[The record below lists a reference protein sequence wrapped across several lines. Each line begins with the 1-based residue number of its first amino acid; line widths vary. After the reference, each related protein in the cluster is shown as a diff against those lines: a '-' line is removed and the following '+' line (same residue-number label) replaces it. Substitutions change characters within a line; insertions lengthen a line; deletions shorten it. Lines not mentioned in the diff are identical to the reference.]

1 MEPHGIVDRQYLAD
15 YSGGDM
21 NLTRFRSWLKWM
33 VKGQRL
39 EREMETEVRF
49 HLESYA
55 ADLVRQGLSQQ
66 EAMRQARIEFGGIE
80 SHKDAMRASVGVRW
94 WGELGSDM
102 RHGLRL
108 LRKNPGFTAVAI
120 LTLALGVGANT
131 AIFSIVNAVLLR
143 SLPYRDPDRLVR
155 IFFNE
160 PGVGLRDVKFSKPEL
175 DDLQARAGV
184 FEDVTPIFEG
194 SENLTGAK
202 QPERIEGVNGS
213 FSYFSMLGA
222 TPPIGRLFDP
232 QDFALG
238 FAPVVVISDGLWHR
252 SYGADPNVLG
262 RTLQIDNDPYTIIG
276 VLPRGFRHP
285 GPTVSGD
292 VEAFGAGGFS
302 ADPFPPPIRGN
313 RVLISGIGRLK
324 PGLTLAQAQARL
336 TAMAAQ
342 LRHDFPTDY
351 PPQAQWTIEIQPL
364 QETLVGNVRPM
375 LLVLLGAV
383 ILIVFIVS
391 LNIANLLLAR
401 ASGRQQEM
409 AVRLALGASRGRMVR
424 QMLTES
430 MLLSLIGGAAGI
442 ATAVGT
448 LGFILRFVPSNVP
461 RLNEVRIDWVVQA
474 FALLISILTGLVFGL
489 APALH
494 SAKVALS
501 SAIREGGRG
510 SGYSTKTGRL
520 RDVLVVSELAFA
532 VILMVGAGLLL
543 RTLRD
548 LLQENPGFNP
558 TQVVAANMQ
567 LPNPNDPKTDP
578 YLDIPGRAT
587 FDRELLRRMKAIPG
601 VELAAITSALPTT
614 NTNPNA
620 VGGLANE
627 GLVIEDRP
635 VESLQDLRAER
646 IRISPDYFKV
656 LQSALL
662 RGRSFTEDDEDGNRL
677 VALIDESTAHKFG
690 PIGDPRGRR
699 VRFARAPTK
708 PWTTVVGIVQDIKSD
723 GLDID
728 GVPHIYVSTYQDSS
742 KRLSVVLRTSLPAA
756 VLEPQIRHE
765 IQSIDP
771 GLPVFNVSSM
781 NDVLDR
787 SLASR
792 RFSADLVG
800 GFAGLAVLL
809 ASIGIYGLL
818 AYVIGQRSREIGIRM
833 ALGAQRDD
841 ILRMFL
847 RKGVTLASVGIVAG
861 LVVSASTASLMAS
874 LLYGVRPHDPAVFLI
889 VPLLLFAVAVLAS
902 YLPAPRATKVDP
914 MIALRES

>member
-1 MEPHGIVDRQYLAD
+1 MGTLLQDVRYALRMLVKKPTFTIV
-15 YSGGDM
+15 
-21 NLTRFRSWLKWM
+21 
-33 VKGQRL
+33 
-39 EREMETEVRF
+39 
-49 HLESYA
+49 
-55 ADLVRQGLSQQ
+55 
-66 EAMRQARIEFGGIE
+66 
-80 SHKDAMRASVGVRW
+80 
-94 WGELGSDM
+94 
-102 RHGLRL
+102 
-108 LRKNPGFTAVAI
+108 AV

-175 DDLQARAGV
+175 DDLQTRAGV

-194 SENLTGAK
+194 SEDLTGTQ
-202 QPERIEGVNGS
+202 QPERVEGVNGS
-213 FSYFSMLGA
+213 FGYFSMLGVI
-222 TPPIGRLFDP
+222 PQIGRLYGP
-232 QDFALG
+232 QDFVPG
-238 FAPVVVISDGLWHR
+238 FAPEAVISDGLWR
-252 SYGADPNVLG
+252 RAYGADPNVVG
-262 RTLQIDNDPYTIIG
+262 RTIRIDNDPLTIIG

-285 GPTVSGD
+285 GPTISGD
-292 VEAFGAGGFS
+292 AEVFGAGGFS
-302 ADPFPPPIRGN
+302 ADPFPQPMRGT
-313 RVLISGIGRLK
+313 RILVHGIGRLK
-324 PGLTLAQAQARL
+324 PGLTLAQAQAQL
-336 TAMAAQ
+336 TSMAAQ

-364 QETLVGNVRPM
+364 QETLVGKVRPM
-375 LLVLLGAV
+375 LLVLMGAV

-409 AVRLALGASRGRMVR
+409 AVRLAVGASRGRIVR

-461 RLNEVRIDWVVQA
+461 RLNEVRIDWAVLV
-474 FALLISILTGLVFGL
+474 FALLISILTGLAFGL

-494 SAKVALS
+494 SAKGALS

-520 RDVLVVSELAFA
+520 RDVLIVSELAFA
-532 VILMVGAGLLL
+532 IILMVGAGLLL

-548 LLQENPGFNP
+548 LLQQNPGFNP
-558 TQVVAANMQ
+558 TQIVTANIQ
-567 LPNPNDPKTDP
+567 LPNPNDSKTDP
-578 YLDIPGRAT
+578 YLDIPRRAT
-587 FDRELLRRMKAIPG
+587 FDRELLRRIKAFPG

-614 NTNPNA
+614 NTNPSA

-627 GLVIEDRP
+627 SFAIEDRP
-635 VESLQDLRAER
+635 VESSQDLHAER

-656 LQSALL
+656 LQSTLL
-662 RGRSFTEDDEDGNRL
+662 RGRSFTEGDEDGKPL
-677 VALIDESTAHKFG
+677 VAIIDETTARKYW
-690 PIGDPRGRR
+690 PDRDPLGRR
-699 VRFARAPTK
+699 VRFARDATK
-708 PWTTVVGIVQDIKSD
+708 PWTTIVGIVKDIKSD

-742 KRLSVVLRTSLPAA
+742 KRLSVVLRTSLPATL
-756 VLEPQIRHE
+756 LEPQIRHE

-771 GLPVFNVSSM
+771 RLPVFNVSSM

-792 RFSADLVG
+792 RLSADLVS

-818 AYVIGQRSREIGIRM
+818 AYMVGQRSREIGIRM
-833 ALGAQRDD
+833 ALGARRGD

-847 RKGVTLASVGIVAG
+847 RKGAALAGVGIVAG
-861 LVVSASTASLMAS
+861 LVFSAATASMMAS

-889 VPLLLFAVAVLAS
+889 APLLLFAIAVLAS
-902 YLPAPRATKVDP
+902 YLPARRATKVNP
-914 MIALRES
+914 IVALRDS

>member
-1 MEPHGIVDRQYLAD
+1 MGTLLQD
-15 YSGGDM
+15 
-21 NLTRFRSWLKWM
+21 
-33 VKGQRL
+33 
-39 EREMETEVRF
+39 VR
-49 HLESYA
+49 Y
-55 ADLVRQGLSQQ
+55 
-66 EAMRQARIEFGGIE
+66 
-80 SHKDAMRASVGVRW
+80 
-94 WGELGSDM
+94 
-102 RHGLRL
+102 GLRML
-108 LRKNPGFTAVAI
+108 VKKPGFTIVAV

-160 PGVGLRDVKFSKPEL
+160 PGVGLRDVRFSKPEL

-194 SENLTGAK
+194 SENLTGTK
-202 QPERIEGVNGS
+202 KPERVEGVNTS
-213 FSYFSMLGA
+213 FSYFSMLGVI
-222 TPPIGRLFDP
+222 PQIGRLYGP
-232 QDFALG
+232 QDFAPG
-238 FAPVVVISDGLWHR
+238 FAPEAVISDGLWR
-252 SYGADPNVLG
+252 RAYGADPNVLG
-262 RTLQIDNDPYTIIG
+262 RTIRIDNDPLTIIG

-285 GPTVSGD
+285 GPTTSGD
-292 VEAFGAGGFS
+292 AEVFGAGGFS
-302 ADPFPPPIRGN
+302 ADPFPPPIRRN
-313 RVLISGIGRLK
+313 RILVNGIGRLK
-324 PGLTLAQAQARL
+324 PGLTLPQAQARL

-430 MLLSLIGGAAGI
+430 MLLSLIGGVAGI
-442 ATAVGT
+442 VTAVGT
-448 LGFILRFVPSNVP
+448 LGFILRFMPSNVP
-461 RLNEVRIDWVVQA
+461 RLNEVRIDWVVLA
-474 FALLISILTGLVFGL
+474 FALLISILTGIVFGL

-494 SAKVALS
+494 SAKGALS

-520 RDVLVVSELAFA
+520 RDVLIVSELAFA

-558 TQVVAANMQ
+558 TQVVAANIQ
-567 LPNPNDPKTDP
+567 LPNPNEPEMDP
-578 YLDIPGRAT
+578 YLDIPRRAN

-614 NTNPNA
+614 NANPNA
-620 VGGLANE
+620 VGGVANE
-627 GLVIEDRP
+627 GFAIEARP
-635 VESLQDLRAER
+635 VDSSQGLHAER

-656 LQSALL
+656 LQSPLL
-662 RGRSFTEDDEDGNRL
+662 GGRSFTEGDEDGKPL
-677 VALIDESTAHKFG
+677 VAIIDESTARKYW
-690 PIGDPRGRR
+690 PDRDPLGRR
-699 VRFARAPTK
+699 VRFGRDPTK
-708 PWTTVVGIVQDIKSD
+708 PWTTVVGIVRNIKSD

-742 KRLSVVLRTSLPAA
+742 KELSVVLRTSLTATL
-756 VLEPQIRHE
+756 LEPQIRHE

-818 AYVIGQRSREIGIRM
+818 AYMVGQRSREIGIRM
-833 ALGAQRDD
+833 ALGARRGD

-847 RKGVTLASVGIVAG
+847 RKGVALAGLGIVAG
-861 LVVSASTASLMAS
+861 LVISASTASMMAS

-889 VPLLLFAVAVLAS
+889 VPLLLLAVAALAS
-902 YLPAPRATKVDP
+902 YLPARRATKVNP
-914 MIALRES
+914 IVALRES

>member
-1 MEPHGIVDRQYLAD
+1 MGTLLQD
-15 YSGGDM
+15 
-21 NLTRFRSWLKWM
+21 
-33 VKGQRL
+33 
-39 EREMETEVRF
+39 VR
-49 HLESYA
+49 Y
-55 ADLVRQGLSQQ
+55 
-66 EAMRQARIEFGGIE
+66 
-80 SHKDAMRASVGVRW
+80 
-94 WGELGSDM
+94 
-102 RHGLRL
+102 GLRML
-108 LRKNPGFTAVAI
+108 VKKPTFTIVAV

-143 SLPYRDPDRLVR
+143 PLPYPDPDRLVR
-155 IFFNE
+155 VFFNE
-160 PGVGLRDVKFSKPEL
+160 PGVGLRDVRFSKPEL
-175 DDLQARAGV
+175 DDLQTRSGV
-184 FEDVTPIFEG
+184 FEDVSPIFEG
-194 SENLTGAK
+194 SEDVTGAG
-202 QPERIEGVNGS
+202 QPERVEGVNTS
-213 FSYFSMLGA
+213 FSYFSMLGV
-222 TPPIGRLFDP
+222 TPQIGRLFGP
-232 QDFALG
+232 QDFVPG
-238 FAPVVVISDGLWHR
+238 FAAEAVISDGLWR
-252 SYGADPNVLG
+252 RAYGADPNVLG
-262 RTLQIDNDPYTIIG
+262 RTLRLDNDPLTIIG

-285 GPTVSGD
+285 GPTTSGD
-292 VEAFGAGGFS
+292 AEVFCAGGFS
-302 ADPFPPPIRGN
+302 GEPFPPPMRGT
-313 RVLISGIGRLK
+313 RVLVNGIGRLK
-324 PGLTLAQAQARL
+324 PGLTLAQAQVRL

-342 LRHDFPTDY
+342 LRRDFPTDY

-401 ASGRQQEM
+401 SSERQQEM
-409 AVRLALGASRGRMVR
+409 AVRLALGASRVRMVR

-448 LGFILRFVPSNVP
+448 LSFILRVVPSSIP
-461 RLNEVRIDWVVQA
+461 RISEVRIDWVVLA

-494 SAKVALS
+494 SVKVALS

-520 RDVLVVSELAFA
+520 RDVLIVSELAFA
-532 VILMVGAGLLL
+532 VMLMVGAGLLL

-558 TQVVAANMQ
+558 TQVVTANMQ

-578 YLDIPGRAT
+578 YLDIPGRAI

-601 VELAAITSALPTT
+601 VELAAITSALPST

-620 VGGLANE
+620 VGGIANE
-627 GLVIEDRP
+627 GFAIEDRP
-635 VESLQDLRAER
+635 VESSQDLHAER

-656 LQSALL
+656 LQATLV
-662 RGRSFTEDDEDGNRL
+662 RGRSFTEGDQDGKPL
-677 VALIDESTAHKFG
+677 VAIIDESTARKYW
-690 PIGDPRGRR
+690 PTQDPVGRR
-699 VRFARAPTK
+699 VRFARDHTK
-708 PWTTVVGIVQDIKSD
+708 PWTTIVGVVKDIKSD

-742 KRLSVVLRTSLPAA
+742 KRLSVVLRTSLPAPR
-756 VLEPQIRHE
+756 LEQQIRHE
-765 IQSIDP
+765 VQSIDP

-800 GFAGLAVLL
+800 GFAGLAVLV

-818 AYVIGQRSREIGIRM
+818 AYMVGQRSREIGIRM
-833 ALGAQRDD
+833 ALGARRDD

-847 RKGVTLASVGIVAG
+847 RKGVALAGVGIVAG
-861 LVVSASTASLMAS
+861 LVFSAATASMMAS

-889 VPLLLFAVAVLAS
+889 VPLLLLAVAALAS
-902 YLPAPRATKVDP
+902 YLPARRATKVNP
-914 MIALRES
+914 MIAFREA

>member
-1 MEPHGIVDRQYLAD
+1 
-15 YSGGDM
+15 M
-21 NLTRFRSWLKWM
+21 NLLSRFRSWLRWM
-33 VKGQRL
+33 SNGRKL
-39 EREMETEVRF
+39 ESEMETEMRF
-49 HLESYA
+49 HIESYA
-55 ADLVRQGLSQQ
+55 AELVRKGMSQQ
-66 EAMRQARIEFGGIE
+66 EAIRAARIEFGGIE
-80 SHKDAMRASVGVRW
+80 SHKDATRAAVGIRW
-94 WGELGSDM
+94 WGELGSDL
-102 RHGLRL
+102 RHGWRL
-108 LRKNPGFTAVAI
+108 FYKNPAFSAVAV

-160 PGVGLRDVKFSKPEL
+160 PGVGLRDVRFSKPEL
-175 DDLQARAGV
+175 DDLETRSGV

-194 SENLTGAK
+194 SEDVTGAG
-202 QPERIEGVNGS
+202 QPERVEGVNGS
-213 FSYFSMLGA
+213 FSYFSMLGV
-222 TPPIGRLFDP
+222 TPQIGRLFGP
-232 QDFALG
+232 RDFVPG
-238 FAPVVVISDGLWHR
+238 FASEAVISDGLWR
-252 SYGADPNVLG
+252 RAYGADRNVVG
-262 RTLQIDNDPYTIIG
+262 RTLRLDNDSVTIIG
-276 VLPRGFRHP
+276 VLPPGFRHP
-285 GPTVSGD
+285 GPTTSGD
-292 VEAFGAGGFS
+292 AEVFCAGGFS
-302 ADPFPPPIRGN
+302 GDPFPPPMRGT
-313 RVLISGIGRLK
+313 RILVSGIGRLK

-336 TAMAAQ
+336 TAMAAE

-364 QETLVGNVRPM
+364 QETLVGKVRPM
-375 LLVLLGAV
+375 LLVLLAAV

-409 AVRLALGASRGRMVR
+409 AVRSALGASRGRMVR

-430 MLLSLIGGAAGI
+430 MLLSLIGGVAGV

-461 RLNEVRIDWVVQA
+461 RLNEVRIDWVVLA
-474 FALLISILTGLVFGL
+474 FALLISILTGLMFGL
-489 APALH
+489 APALN
-494 SAKVALS
+494 SAKSALS

-520 RDVLVVSELAFA
+520 RDVLIVSELAFA

-548 LLQENPGFNP
+548 LLQESPGFNP
-558 TQVVAANMQ
+558 TQVVTANIQ
-567 LPNPNDPKTDP
+567 LPNPNESEADP
-578 YLDIPGRAT
+578 YRDIPRRAI
-587 FDRELLRRMKAIPG
+587 FDRELLRRMKAISG

-620 VGGLANE
+620 VGGVASE
-627 GLVIEDRP
+627 GFAIEDRP
-635 VESLQDLRAER
+635 VESSQDLSAER
-646 IRISPDYFKV
+646 IRISSDYFKV
-656 LQSALL
+656 LQTTLL
-662 RGRSFTEDDEDGNRL
+662 RGRSFTEADEDGKPL
-677 VALIDESTAHKFG
+677 VAIIDESTARKYW
-690 PIGDPRGRR
+690 PDQDPLGRR
-699 VRFARAPTK
+699 VRFGRDPTK
-708 PWTTVVGIVQDIKSD
+708 PWTTVVGIVKDIKSD

-728 GVPHIYVSTYQDSS
+728 GVPHIYVSAYQDNS
-742 KRLSVVLRTSLPAA
+742 KKLSVVLRTSLPATL
-756 VLEPQIRHE
+756 LEPQIRHE
-765 IQSIDP
+765 IQGIDP

-818 AYVIGQRSREIGIRM
+818 AYMVGQRSREIGIRM
-833 ALGAQRDD
+833 ALGARQDD

-847 RKGVTLASVGIVAG
+847 HKGVALAGVGIVAG
-861 LVVSASTASLMAS
+861 LIFSAFTASMLAS
-874 LLYGVRPHDPAVFLI
+874 LLYGVRPHDPAVFMA
-889 VPLLLFAVAVLAS
+889 VPLLLLAVAALAS
-902 YLPAPRATKVDP
+902 YLPARRATKIDP
-914 MIALRES
+914 MFALREV